1 MRRWRR
7 CARRAL
13 GRGRAARSLRHGTRA
28 DPVRGFATG
37 AKPATGGESVDSPSS
52 ASADAGRRAPG
63 REGACRAAWPAV
75 TRTPRSLRH
84 GTRVDVVEE
93 LAVGVK
99 PTTEG
104 ESAATRHDGHSYT
117 RTGPSTGLLTGNAPL
132 PMCPDKTVTHVPG
145 LDPPPSSKS
154 GMCPPPASYLR
165 ATGSRHRRAI
175 PKGKTQ
181 YFRKSSTNPSC
192 SHSSTSRLCRSAS
205 SSRSCQRK
213 DLSVRNLPRAPIAAS
228 CALPPPVKA
237 PTLGSAAPAASPSR
251 SRAESSPR
259 RNPGAPAT
267 WSSRRHTTCR
277 IQRPTSPAP
286 GGA

>member
-145 LDPPPSSKS
+145 LDPPPVRNPA
-154 GMCPPPASYLR
+154 CAPPPPLIYAPR
-165 ATGSRHRRAI
+165 GHATGA
-175 PKGKTQ
+175 Q
-181 YFRKSSTNPSC
+181 YPRGRP
-192 SHSSTSRLCRSAS
+192 STSGNRLPTHHARTPLRPDSAALPRPHGLASARTYRSATY
-205 SSRSCQRK
+205 
-213 DLSVRNLPRAPIAAS
+213 
-228 CALPPPVKA
+228 PV
-237 PTLGSAAPAASPSR
+237 PQ
-251 SRAESSPR
+251 
-259 RNPGAPAT
+259 
-267 WSSRRHTTCR
+267 SRRHAHCR
-277 IQRPTSPAP
+277 HQ
-286 GGA
+286 